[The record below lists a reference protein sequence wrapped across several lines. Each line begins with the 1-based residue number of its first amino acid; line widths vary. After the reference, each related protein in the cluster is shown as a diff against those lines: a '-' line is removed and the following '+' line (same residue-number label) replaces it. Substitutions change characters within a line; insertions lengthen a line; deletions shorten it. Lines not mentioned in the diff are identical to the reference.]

1 MNNYSFN
8 DWEIQQQVLDFMI
21 HNGIIPYDQNM
32 PIFSD
37 GSIHRFRTQDDHQ
50 GDTSGSYCIFSEH
63 WPAGWVQDWRNGPA
77 INWSF
82 QRDKLNDEALSFFDD
97 KRYKEAR
104 KKSKI
109 RQDELLHQRQQKQT
123 EASELARIQFE
134 QARPAP
140 DDHKYLQNKNVPVLG
155 LHIMDDALVVPLRDV
170 NNRFMSLQWIYPNG
184 GKKYFPDAPK
194 KAAFYSIA
202 LDCITQNQPILIA
215 EGYATMATIYEL
227 TGYPCVAAMDCH
239 NLMPVA
245 ESLKAKYPNNKI
257 IFMADNDFKTNGNPG
272 ITHAQNACDK
282 LHLHGVIPPEFK
294 PDDNGSDWN
303 DYARIYGEDNTKAIL
318 QKKIRYYCL
327 PKHRQELADR
337 VEVIN
342 AEVLRKTIFPPV
354 KWAVEGFLPSGCTI
368 LAGSPK
374 IGKSILALHL
384 ALGVAVGGTVLG
396 KIQVEKGEV
405 LYLALE
411 DNKRRLQE
419 RINGSDL
426 TDENGNVPTLECLTL
441 ATQVPRQHEG
451 GLDFIEW
458 WLEEH
463 PDARL
468 IIIDTLQK
476 FRKLLSGKGSM
487 YAEDYECISQIK
499 AIADKWDVPVLIIHH
514 LKKAKEESDWLNEF
528 SGSQGIAGSADT
540 LFSLKRQRTDNHA
553 VLHRTGRDVEEKDFS
568 MRIDRFGW
576 VLEGD
581 AELFTMPEWK
591 RQILDYLK
599 EHGTISPAKLAEVY
613 NMNIN
618 TAQQNLRR
626 LVRDDI
632 LTKSGY
638 GTYELK
644 K

>member
-1 MNNYSFN
+1 MDNYSFN
-8 DWEIQQQVLDFMI
+8 NWDIQQQVLEFMRQ
-21 HNGIIPYDQNM
+21 NNIIPYDPNLN
-32 PIFSD
+32 IIID
-37 GSIHRFRTQDDHQ
+37 GCIHRFRVQGDSQ
-50 GDTSGSYCIFSEH
+50 GDTSGAYCIFSEH
-63 WPAGWVQDWRNGPA
+63 WPAGWVEDWHHRHSV
-77 INWSF
+77 NWSF
-82 QRDKLNDEALSFFDD
+82 QRDKLNDDGKSFFDE
-97 KRYKEAR
+97 KRYKEAL
-104 KKSKI
+104 KKSKK
-109 RQDELLHQRQQKQT
+109 RQDELIQERKQKQT
-123 EASELARIQFE
+123 EASELARIQYE
-134 QARPAP
+134 HASPAP
-140 DDHKYLQNKNVPVLG
+140 DDHPYLQNKNVPVLG
-155 LHIMDDALVVPLRDV
+155 LHIMNDALVVPLR
-170 NNRFMSLQWIYPNG
+170 NAEGRFLTLQWIYPDG
-184 GKKYFPDAPK
+184 SKKFFPGAPK
-194 KAAFYSIA
+194 KGAFYSVA
-202 LDCITQNQPILIA
+202 LDCINHNMPILIA
-215 EGYATMATIYEL
+215 EGYATMATIYEI

-239 NLMPVA
+239 NLLHVA
-245 ESLKAKYPNNKI
+245 ESLKAKYPDNKI
-257 IFMADNDFKTNGNPG
+257 IFMADNDFRTNGNPG
-272 ITHAQNACDK
+272 ITSAQEANDK
-282 LHLHGVIPPEFK
+282 LHLNGVIYPEFK
-294 PDDNGSDWN
+294 QDDIGSDWN
-303 DYARIYGEDNTKAIL
+303 DYCKIYGEEKTKFIL
-318 QKKIRYYCL
+318 HEKIHYCCL
-327 PKHRQELADR
+327 PKHRQELYQR
-337 VEVIN
+337 VDVIN
-342 AEVLRKTIFPPV
+342 AEELRHTTFAPV

-374 IGKSILALHL
+374 VGKSILALHL
-384 ALGVAVGGTVLG
+384 ALGVAIGGTVLG
-396 KIQVEKGEV
+396 KIQVEKGDV

-426 TDENGNVPTLECLTL
+426 TDVNGNEATIEHLTL

-451 GLDFIEW
+451 GIDFIEW
-458 WLEEH
+458 WLDEH

-514 LKKAKEESDWLNEF
+514 LKKAREESDWLNEF

-540 LFSLKRQRTDNHA
+540 LFALKRQRTDNHA

-576 VLEGD
+576 FLEGE

-599 EHGTISPAKLAEVY
+599 EHEIISPAKLAEVC

-626 LVRDDI
+626 LVKDGT

-638 GTYELK
+638 GTYALK

>member
-1 MNNYSFN
+1 MNKYSFN
-8 DWEIQQQVLDFMI
+8 DWEIQQQVLAFMLQ
-21 HNGIIPYDQNM
+21 NGIVPYDPN
-32 PIFSD
+32 INIIID
-37 GSIHRFRTQDDHQ
+37 GCIHRFRVQ
-50 GDTSGSYCIFSEH
+50 GDSQSDTSGAYCIFADS
-63 WPAGWVQDWRNGPA
+63 WPAGWIEDWHNGNA
-77 INWSF
+77 VKWSF
-82 QRDKLNDEALSFFDD
+82 PRDKLNDEAKSFFDD
-97 KRYKEAR
+97 KKYKEAL
-104 KKSKI
+104 KKSRE
-109 RQDELLHQRQQKQT
+109 RQDELMRQREQKQI
-123 EASELARIQFE
+123 EASELARIQYE
-134 QARPAP
+134 HASPAP
-140 DDHKYLQNKNVPVLG
+140 GDHPYLQNKNVPVLG
-155 LHIMDDALVVPLRDV
+155 LHSMNDALVVPMSNADG
-170 NNRFMSLQWIYPNG
+170 RFLTLQWICPDGSKKFFPN
-184 GKKYFPDAPK
+184 APK
-194 KAAFYSIA
+194 KGAFYSVA
-202 LDCITQNQPILIA
+202 LDCITPNQPILIA
-215 EGYATMATIYEL
+215 EGYATMATLYEL
-227 TGYPCVAAMDCH
+227 TGYPCVAAMDCG
-239 NLMPVA
+239 NLLPVA
-245 ESLKAKYPNNKI
+245 ESLKAKYPDNKI

-303 DYARIYGEDNTKAIL
+303 DYARIYGEDNTKTIL
-318 QKKIRYYCL
+318 MKKIKYYCL

-342 AEVLRKTIFPPV
+342 AEDLRKTIFPPV

-396 KIQVEKGEV
+396 KIHVRKGEV

-411 DNKRRLQE
+411 DNRRRLQE

-426 TDENGNVPTLECLTL
+426 TDANGNEATLECLTL

-451 GLDFIEW
+451 GIDFIEW

-499 AIADKWDVPVLIIHH
+499 SIADKWDVPVLIIHH
-514 LKKAKEESDWLNEF
+514 LKKAKEDSDWLNEF

-540 LFSLKRQRTDNHA
+540 LFSLKRPRTDSHA

-599 EHGTISPAKLAEVY
+599 EHETISPMSLARAV
-613 NMNIN
+613 NLPIK
-618 TAQQNLRR
+618 TAQTNILRFAGEG
-626 LVRDDI
+626 I
-632 LTKSGY
+632 LKKVGH
-638 GTYELK
+638 GTYTLNK
-644 K
+644 